1 MVLFGIGGAF
11 TPDWALVGTVLWPKA
26 LFPQAMTPPVTV
38 PASAS
43 RPPSDAITTRHN
55 AISAIL
61 VAVLLLIVEDFAC
74 LISIF
79 LSLRG

>member
-1 MVLFGIGGAF
+1 LVLFGIGGAF

-26 LFPQAMTPPVTV
+26 LSPQATIPPVTV

-61 VAVLLLIVEDFAC
+61 VAVFFLAAENVAG